1 MKSFIGF
8 PVGVAPFRALMNCD
22 NYENIS
28 LNCGQSYWI
37 WNTKLG
43 ELFADYSVDQLEIR
57 FAFEEERLAA
67 GLPINR
73 TREFMSALRKR
84 LEEAGFPQKTNRRL

>member
-43 ELFADYSVDQLEIR
+43 ELSGLIIQL
-57 FAFEEERLAA
+57 
-67 GLPINR
+67 IN
-73 TREFMSALRKR
+73 
-84 LEEAGFPQKTNRRL
+84 